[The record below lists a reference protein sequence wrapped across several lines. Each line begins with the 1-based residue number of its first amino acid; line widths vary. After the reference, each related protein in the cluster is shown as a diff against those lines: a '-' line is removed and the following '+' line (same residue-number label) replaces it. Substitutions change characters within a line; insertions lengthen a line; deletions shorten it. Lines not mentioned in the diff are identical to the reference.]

1 MLTCLKQRHG
11 TRSRSGQP
19 TDEKKKRL
27 REKRKE
33 RKERKERKRGDVAA
47 LGVTT
52 KSASAPKCK

>member
-1 MLTCLKQRHG
+1 LKQRHG

-33 RKERKERKRGDVAA
+33 RKERKRGDVAA